1 MNEYDEALE
10 RYQQYCLSYRGAAL
24 FVPFLPVLLL
34 SSLLSHS
41 FYFTN
46 IITLTFLSPFLPF
59 VLAGPVSSPSPSL
72 LTLPLCYLMPS
83 PPSSLTF
90 LSPFFLSFLLVL
102 FLLLFLSLLALTDDY
117 LTPCPPLSLPPPTL
131 NSFPLLS
138 PTAPSLFP
146 FSPHPLVF
154 SSQPFIF
161 LFSLLL
167 LLFAFFL
174 FFVPLKVTA
183 LLQVF
188 IEEELFLGIF
198 KVISQELG
206 QTILLLLLL

>member
-1 MNEYDEALE
+1 MLGLL
-10 RYQQYCLSYRGAAL
+10 RRCSLSSFSSCSAAL
-24 FVPFLPVLLL
+24 PPFLSLILLHRLLL
-34 SSLLSHS
+34 L
-41 FYFTN
+41 FFP
-46 IITLTFLSPFLPF
+46 I
-59 VLAGPVSSPSPSL
+59 
-72 LTLPLCYLMPS
+72 
-83 PPSSLTF
+83 
-90 LSPFFLSFLLVL
+90 FLSFLLVL

-117 LTPCPPLSLPPPTL
+117 LTPCPPLSLPPPIL

-146 FSPHPLVF
+146 FSPHPLVL

-206 QTILLLLLL
+206 QTIFFLLLL